1 VMQMINE
8 ARDQPLWG
16 TLKRRSSTPERRAAY
31 KRDHRDIAMALTER
45 HAEAAQAAMRQHLL
59 RVRANILG
67 EHA

>member
-1 VMQMINE
+1 MQMISE
-8 ARDQPLWG
+8 ARDQALWG

-31 KRDHRDIAMALTER
+31 KCDHHDIVMALTER
-45 HAEAAQAAMRQHLL
+45 HTEAAQAAMRRHLL